1 METYNNF
8 QTQLTDEL
16 LATLPQE
23 VVEQLFEFINTV
35 PFIRNCIKENKPRA
49 KDLERDK
56 QGRIIVDVTKPHILE
71 NQSIVS
77 EPERQQA
84 IIYGEGLK
92 KWKPD
97 SLVKQAM
104 EYYEKFKPMAALIL
118 DDTRVAT
125 DKVRKFLRDIDLNA
139 TDSNGKPLYTLST
152 VVSAIDK
159 IPALMKK
166 LDEAEKALNKDLQTV
181 TKMRGGAEK
190 SLMEDSFLD

>member
-1 METYNNF
+1 MLKLFKFDNF
-8 QTQLTDEL
+8 KLTISEEAFTIKVFADIWKRDTSKDKSVALAEL
-16 LATLPQE
+16 G
-23 VVEQLFEFINTV
+23 FIYH
-35 PFIRNCIKENKPRA
+35 FCDPRS
-49 KDLERDK
+49 DY
-56 QGRIIVDVTKPHILE
+56 
-71 NQSIVS
+71 QSIVS